1 MESRTDDINYIRHP
15 EFNGDDRPEDIVRV
29 PISEDDLETLRERV
43 IEGLGNQSK
52 EWSWFLQSKLGADIE
67 IVFYSE
73 AEDE

>member
-1 MESRTDDINYIRHP
+1 MHSRTDDINYIRHP
-15 EFNGDDRPEDIVRV
+15 EFDADDRPEDIVRV

-43 IEGLGNQSK
+43 IDGHGNQSK

-73 AEDE
+73 AEDG

>member
-73 AEDE
+73 AEDG